1 MNRSPSSS
9 SLLQAVDKGIPKIAS
24 ATGAQAVFKNALL
37 LFFIANLVN
46 IFSNKVK
53 QNNRLSDLF
62 SRNLQKKIAMR
73 FTIMLT
79 LLMGYC
85 VAAQNSGSVTGR
97 VIDLQSQLPLAGATV
112 LVEGTTIGVITDAQ
126 GYFNLENIP
135 PQAYNITVSYLG
147 YQSQTLFNI
156 IVKSVGTP
164 PLLFK
169 LEETTDELDEIVVT
183 QSPFKKTKETPL
195 STQTFSAVE
204 IETYPGGNNDIAK
217 VVQSMP
223 GISPSIGGFR
233 NDIIIRGG
241 APNETVYY
249 LDGIEIPNINHF
261 STQGSA
267 GGPVGLLN
275 VSFVREVTLSS
286 SAFGAE
292 YDNPLSGV
300 LAFEQREGNTNR
312 FGGNFRI
319 GASEA
324 ALTLEGPLFK
334 KDQETPAKTS
344 FLFSVRR
351 SYLQFLFELIGLPI
365 RPDYWDYQWKLN
377 HEIDQYNTL
386 NFIGIGS
393 IDDFSVKAPD
403 SYDERQQA
411 GLEQVPIIE
420 QRTITA
426 GVSWKRKFKNG
437 KGQLFTALSTNRLE
451 NIFTRYADNEEKAG
465 ILFQNDSHEWETKL
479 RVQPTFYIDQWKLSG
494 GFNLQYS
501 DYENA
506 TQSLLLGLGYTTNID
521 FVKYGFNAKGSKSF
535 LNDRLDI
542 AFGFRMD
549 ADSFSTGSDLGSTF
563 SPRASFSYALT
574 ADEQWKLNGSL
585 GRYYKIPTYTMLGY
599 QNNQGE
605 FVNQNQRYTR
615 SDHYVAGIEY
625 NLGLAGR
632 LSLEGFYKDYAQ
644 YPVSLSDQVA
654 LANKGGG
661 FEVLGNEAVAD
672 TGEGNAYGVEVLY
685 QQKLANNFYGN
696 FAYTYFFSEFTGLTA
711 KYLPSV
717 WDSRH
722 LISFSGGY
730 KLKRNWELSARWRY
744 AGKTPYVPTDLVAT
758 LNSYPEIILDY
769 DALGTVQLDP
779 FNQVDIRI
787 DKKWN
792 GKRFSWNFYFEIQNA
807 LAQPTPTPE
816 EYGLARDTAGQ
827 LLLPRSLVLIS
838 NEDQNNIPIPT
849 FGFVI
854 DF

>member
-1 MNRSPSSS
+1 
-9 SLLQAVDKGIPKIAS
+9 
-24 ATGAQAVFKNALL
+24 
-37 LFFIANLVN
+37 
-46 IFSNKVK
+46 
-53 QNNRLSDLF
+53 
-62 SRNLQKKIAMR
+62 MR
-73 FTIMLT
+73 FTMFLV
-79 LLMGYC
+79 LM
-85 VAAQNSGSVTGR
+85 VSFHLSAQNTGSVTGR
-97 VIDLQSQLPLAGATV
+97 VIDFQSQLPLEGATV
-112 LVEGTTIGVITDAQ
+112 VIEGTSMGVITDAQ
-126 GYFNLENIP
+126 GYFVLENVL
-135 PQAYNITVSYLG
+135 PQAYNISVSYLG
-147 YQSQTLFNI
+147 YQSQTLYNI

-169 LEETTDELDEIVVT
+169 LEEQADALDEIVVS
-183 QSPFKKTKETPL
+183 QNPFKKTKETPL

-286 SAFGAE
+286 SAFGSE

-300 LAFEQREGNTNR
+300 LAFEQREGNANR

-324 ALTLEGPLFK
+324 ALTLEGPLFH
-334 KDQETPAKTS
+334 KDKASPAQTTL
-344 FLFSVRR
+344 LFSVRR

-377 HEIDQYNTL
+377 HEIDAYNTL

-393 IDDFSVKAPD
+393 IDDFSVKAPE

-426 GVSWKRKFKNG
+426 GVSWKRKFKSG

-451 NIFTRYADNEEKAG
+451 NVFSRYKNNEAQEG
-465 ILFQNDSHEWETKL
+465 LLFQNDSYEWETKL
-479 RVQPTFYIDQWKLSG
+479 RVQPTFYLDQWKVSG
-494 GFNLQYS
+494 GINLQYS
-501 DYENA
+501 DYQNA
-506 TQSLLLGLGYTTNID
+506 TQSLLLGLDYTTTID
-521 FVKYGFNAKGSKSF
+521 FIKYGLNAKGSRSYF
-535 LNDRLDI
+535 DDRLDV

-549 ADSFSTGSDLGSTF
+549 ADSFSTGSTLMDTF
-563 SPRASFSYALT
+563 SPRASLSYALT
-574 ADEQWKLNGSL
+574 ADQQWRLNASV
-585 GRYYKIPTYTMLGY
+585 GRYFKIPTYTMLGF
-599 QNNQGE
+599 QNNGSE
-605 FVNQNQRYTR
+605 FINQNLRYTR
-615 SDHYVAGIEY
+615 SDHYVAGVEH
-625 NLGLAGR
+625 NLGSAAR
-632 LSLEGFYKDYAQ
+632 LSLEGFYKKYAQ
-644 YPVSLSDQVA
+644 YPVSIRDGVA

-661 FEVLGNEAVAD
+661 FEVLGNEAVTD

-685 QQKLANNFYGN
+685 QQKLSNNFYGN
-696 FAYTYFFSEFTGLTA
+696 FAYTYFFSEFTGLNEI
-711 KYLPSV
+711 YLPSV

-730 KLKRNWELSARWRY
+730 KLKRNWELSARWRF

-758 LNSYPEIILDY
+758 LTSYPEIVLDY

-792 GKRFSWNFYFEIQNA
+792 GKRFSWNFYFEVQNA
-807 LAQPTPTPE
+807 FAQATPLPE
-816 EYGLARDTAGQ
+816 EYGLARDEAGQ
-827 LLLPRSLVLIS
+827 LQLPRSLVLIS
-838 NEDQNNIPIPT
+838 NEEQNNIPIPS